1 MLLSPETTMELNS
14 IHESRIAREIRA
26 TTDLHSKSCESP
38 DRQIRTKFAWSI
50 FCLSTTYIFVEI
62 LHSFLSLYQNPS
74 HQYWWEVS
82 SLILEYFHSILTSLH
97 FQAHIFTR
105 CSVANL
111 IPRPPPIGYS
121 HRQWT
126 RINFAR
132 PNSLFRAKIMR
143 VSEYPLAGMISL
155 PNLPCLASKVN
166 SKRRSTMDVR

>member
-1 MLLSPETTMELNS
+1 MRAELRERLEQQLISTVNHASHPIVRSAQNS
-14 IHESRIAREIRA
+14 HGPSFVSRQ
-26 TTDLHSKSCESP
+26 H
-38 DRQIRTKFAWSI
+38 
-50 FCLSTTYIFVEI
+50 IFVEI
-62 LHSFLSLYQNPS
+62 LHIFLSLYQNPS
-74 HQYWWEVS
+74 HQYWWQVS
-82 SLILEYFHSILTSLH
+82 SLILEYFHLILTSLH